1 MKREIEME
9 IEIDF
14 AVLLSKTDT
23 LSWMSIDGKIVTIYF
38 RENLKIL
45 PPEVPRY
52 LPFSCLEISKW
63 KSRIMIYLSWSF
75 RLPTAVNF
83 I

>member
-1 MKREIEME
+1 MKREIEIE

-38 RENLKIL
+38 REN
-45 PPEVPRY
+45 
-52 LPFSCLEISKW
+52 
-63 KSRIMIYLSWSF
+63 
-75 RLPTAVNF
+75 
-83 I
+83 